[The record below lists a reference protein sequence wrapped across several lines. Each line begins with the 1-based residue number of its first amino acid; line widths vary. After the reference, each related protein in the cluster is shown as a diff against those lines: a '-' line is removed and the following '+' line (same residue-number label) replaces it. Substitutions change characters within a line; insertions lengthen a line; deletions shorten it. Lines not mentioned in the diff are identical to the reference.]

1 MAAVVFHTARVWH
14 GEICSER
21 TLPCKFATC
30 SAISGT
36 RARSL
41 LLLLGLRHVL
51 FTLVYLISWR
61 KSCMALAGLLLAVAA
76 DATLLYSW
84 PYGLP
89 AATAQASYGTSAQHV
104 CCCTA
109 ESAAANYT
117 AVIPEIAHTGCCV

>member
-14 GEICSER
+14 GEICSEK

-41 LLLLGLRHVL
+41 LLLLGLPHVL

-76 DATLLYSW
+76 ALRCFTAGHMVYLQQRLRPATEY
-84 PYGLP
+84 
-89 AATAQASYGTSAQHV
+89 QHGMF
-104 CCCTA
+104 
-109 ESAAANYT
+109 
-117 AVIPEIAHTGCCV
+117 AV

>member
-14 GEICSER
+14 GEIYSER
-21 TLPCKFATC
+21 TLPCKFAAC

-36 RARSL
+36 RARSLL

-76 DATLLYSW
+76 DAT
-84 PYGLP
+84 
-89 AATAQASYGTSAQHV
+89 T
-104 CCCTA
+104 
-109 ESAAANYT
+109 
-117 AVIPEIAHTGCCV
+117 